1 MPLHNLASCVNL
13 YRFTIFANPL
23 VGATSQILFEHHLS
37 MMAARSFWAFPRVQ
51 LLANL
56 SRSNMKK
63 ITSVQL
69 APKWKMFFRHSS
81 THLLFLQLSSR
92 INAEN
97 WISVRYWFYSF
108 AGLPDFKSDIF
119 VKGRVLLHVGCYIEP
134 SDKCKCSCAC
144 FLMPMWQL
152 FCFNFCPTWAEV
164 NRQHTK
170 EEINDQRI

>member
-1 MPLHNLASCVNL
+1 MPLRKLASSVNL

-23 VGATSQILFEHHLS
+23 VGATSPILFEHHLS

-69 APKWKMFFRHSS
+69 APKWKMFFRYSS
-81 THLLFLQLSSR
+81 TYLFFLQLSSR

-97 WISVRYWFYSF
+97 WILVRDWFYSF
-108 AGLPDFKSDIF
+108 TGLPDFESDIF
-119 VKGRVLLHVGCYIEP
+119 VKGRVLLHIGCYIEP
-134 SDKCKCSCAC
+134 SDECRCSCAY
-144 FLMPMWQL
+144 FLML
-152 FCFNFCPTWAEV
+152 CVAAFCFDFCPTWAEV
-164 NRQHTK
+164 GRQYTK
-170 EEINDQRI
+170 EKINDQWI